1 MKNTFLDKLLHRID
15 RVGSDDLQNYLQQ
28 LAREKGFLETVF
40 NTLQEGIVVID
51 PEGRILYL
59 NHAVEDLLG
68 LPGEEAL
75 QQPISRYLR
84 GIPWASL
91 LAEKQIL
98 NRDLE
103 VTYPLRRQL
112 NLSCVPLDASDH
124 GQGRPRKGPPA
135 GGFVL
140 IFRDLTLAREETRE
154 TIESEKLGAL
164 TLLAAGVAHELGNPL
179 NSLNI
184 HLQLLERDL
193 RRLDAFK
200 SPATKES
207 WQVLQSEIARLDTII
222 ANFLRAV
229 RPTSPQLKPEN
240 LNALLE
246 ESVAFLKPEIDDRD
260 MLVEIDLDP
269 GAPALLIDRD
279 QIKQAFYNLIK
290 NGVQAMRTGGILR
303 IVSERDDTHL
313 ILSFIDNGSG
323 ISPDRITRIFEP
335 YYTTKASGTGL
346 GLLIVRRIVRDH
358 GGEMQ
363 IESHEGRGTTV
374 RILLPLP
381 ERRVR
386 LLTAGSPDG
395 GAPASDIQA
404 KK

>member
-15 RVGSDDLQNYLQQ
+15 RVGSDELQNYLQQ

-40 NTLQEGIVVID
+40 NTLQEGIVVVD
-51 PEGRILYL
+51 PEGRVLYA
-59 NHAVEDLLG
+59 NHAVEDLIG

-75 QQPISRYLR
+75 RQPLSRYLR
-84 GIPWASL
+84 GLPWETL
-91 LAEKQIL
+91 LGGKNIV

-103 VTYPLRRQL
+103 VAYPERRQL
-112 NLSCVPLDASDH
+112 NLSCVPLENETRALP
-124 GQGRPRKGPPA
+124 GKGG

-140 IFRDLTLAREETRE
+140 IFRDITVAREETRE

-193 RRLDAFK
+193 RRAHVFDNA
-200 SPATKES
+200 ATKES
-207 WQVLQSEIARLDTII
+207 WKVLQSEIARLDTII

-229 RPTSPQLKPEN
+229 RPTSPQLKREDV
-240 LNALLE
+240 NALVV

-260 MLVEIDLDP
+260 MLVETDLDP
-269 GAPALLIDRD
+269 SAPPLLLDRD

-290 NGVQAMRTGGILR
+290 NAVQAMKTGGILR
-303 IVSERDDTHL
+303 IASERNDTHL
-313 ILSFIDNGSG
+313 VLSFVDNGSG
-323 ISPDRITRIFEP
+323 IPSDRITRIFEP

-386 LLTAGSPDG
+386 LLTAGD
-395 GAPASDIQA
+395 APPPSAQP
-404 KK
+404 

>member
-28 LAREKGFLETVF
+28 LAREKGFLETIF
-40 NTLQEGIVVID
+40 NTLQEGILVID

-68 LPGEEAL
+68 IPGEEAL
-75 QQPISRYLR
+75 QQPVSRYLR
-84 GIPWASL
+84 GIPWAAL

-103 VTYPLRRQL
+103 VSYPQRRHL
-112 NLSCVPLDASDH
+112 NLSCVPLGEPDAEA
-124 GQGRPRKGPPA
+124 GRPSRPRPNAGGE

-200 SPATKES
+200 NPDTKES

-229 RPTSPQLKPEN
+229 RPTSPQLKLEN
-240 LNALLE
+240 VNALIA

-260 MLVEIDLDP
+260 MLVETDLDP
-269 GAPALLIDRD
+269 SAPALLLDRD

-290 NGVQAMRTGGILR
+290 NAVQAMKTGGILR

-313 ILSFIDNGSG
+313 ILSFIDRGTG
-323 ISPDRITRIFEP
+323 ISSDRITRLFEP
-335 YYTTKASGTGL
+335 YFTTKASGTGL

-386 LLTAGSPDG
+386 LLTAGEPSPTKE
-395 GAPASDIQA
+395 